1 MSVTWIWQQPD
12 WPHFHWQD
20 AVLLPR
26 LRHLQQQRG
35 LLLGRASLQTDGET
49 QTLDTLLS
57 NILSSSAI
65 EEERVNVQ
73 SVRSSLARRLG
84 VSEAQPYPVSDRSEG
99 LAAMMLDAI
108 NNRSQPLTLERLY
121 QWHHWLFPADEW
133 TVQRLSVGTLR
144 GSEPMQVISGRLDRP
159 TVHFEAPP
167 RHGLEPLLAQFIA
180 WFNSSQQDV
189 MLDPL
194 LRAAIC
200 HLWFVTLHPF
210 DDGNGRITRALTDLA
225 LAQADSQSIRLYAMS
240 SAILAQR
247 TGYYRIL
254 EQTQK
259 GDLDI
264 TPWLVWFL
272 DILNES
278 LQQAMQVIERTQKKA
293 RFWLR
298 HQGSGL
304 SPEQVKVMNR
314 LLDGGEQ
321 GFELGISASQYQKVA
336 KVSKATATRHLAD
349 LVEKGCLYKL
359 EGGGRSTRYQVNH
372 QEEKRRT

>member
-12 WPHFHWQD
+12 WPHFQWQD

-35 LLLGRASLQTDGET
+35 LLLGRASLHSDSET

-84 VSEAQPYPVSDRSEG
+84 VTEEQPYPVSDRSEG

-108 NNRSQPLTLERLY
+108 NNRSQPLTPERLC
-121 QWHHWLFPADEW
+121 QWHRWLFPADEW

-144 GSEPMQVISGRLDRP
+144 GSEPMQVISGRIDRP

-167 RHGLEPLLAQFIA
+167 RQGLEPQLNQFIE
-180 WFNSSQQDV
+180 WFNSSQHDV

-240 SAILAQR
+240 PAILTQR
-247 TGYYRIL
+247 AGYYRIL

-259 GDLDI
+259 GGLDI
-264 TPWLVWFL
+264 THWLVWFL
-272 DILNES
+272 DILDES
-278 LQQAMQVIERTQKKA
+278 LQQAMNVIDRTQMKA

-298 HQGSGL
+298 HQGMGL
-304 SPEQVKVMNR
+304 SPEQVKVLNR

-321 GFELGISASQYQKVA
+321 VSNWGSAPASI
-336 KVSKATATRHLAD
+336 R
-349 LVEKGCLYKL
+349 
-359 EGGGRSTRYQVNH
+359 RSP
-372 QEEKRRT
+372 K

>member
-12 WPHFHWQD
+12 WPHFQWQD

-35 LLLGRASLQTDGET
+35 LLLGRASLHSDSET

-84 VSEAQPYPVSDRSEG
+84 VTEEQPYPVSDRSEG

-108 NNRSQPLTLERLY
+108 NNRSQPLTPERLC
-121 QWHHWLFPADEW
+121 QWHRWLFPADEW

-144 GSEPMQVISGRLDRP
+144 GSEPMQVISGRIDRP

-167 RHGLEPLLAQFIA
+167 RQGLEPQLNQFIE
-180 WFNSSQQDV
+180 WFNSSQHDV

-240 SAILAQR
+240 TAILTQR
-247 TGYYRIL
+247 AGYYRIL

-259 GDLDI
+259 GGLDI
-264 TPWLVWFL
+264 THWLVWFL
-272 DILNES
+272 DILDES
-278 LQQAMQVIERTQKKA
+278 LQQAMNVIDRTQMKA

-298 HQGSGL
+298 HQGMGL
-304 SPEQVKVMNR
+304 SPEQVKVLNR

-349 LVEKGCLYKL
+349 LVEKGCLYRL
-359 EGGGRSTRYQVNH
+359 EGGGRSTRYQVNNR
-372 QEEKRRT
+372 ETP

>member
-1 MSVTWIWQQPD
+1 MNTHWIWQQAD

-35 LLLGRASLQTDGET
+35 LLLGRASLNPDSES

-84 VSEAQPYPVSDRSEG
+84 VTEEQPWPVSDRSEG

-108 NNRSQPLTLERLY
+108 NNRSQPLTMERLY

-133 TVQRLSVGTLR
+133 TVQRLSVGMLR
-144 GSEPMQVISGRLDRP
+144 GSEPMQVVSGRIDRP

-167 RHGLEPLLAQFIA
+167 RDGLEPQLAQFIA
-180 WFNSSQQDV
+180 WFNQSQQDV

-240 SAILAQR
+240 PAILAHR
-247 TGYYRIL
+247 ADYYRIL

-259 GDLDI
+259 GDTDI
-264 TPWLVWFL
+264 TRWLVWFL
-272 DILNES
+272 DILDES
-278 LQQAMQVIERTQKKA
+278 LQQAMSVIDRTQIKA

-298 HQGSGL
+298 YQGTGL
-304 SPEQVKVMNR
+304 SQEQVKVLNR

-321 GFELGISASQYQKVA
+321 GFEQGISASQYQKVA

-349 LVEKGCLYKL
+349 LVEKGCLYRL
-359 EGGGRSTRYQVNH
+359 EGGGRSTRYQVNTG
-372 QEEKRRT
+372 ETP

>member
-1 MSVTWIWQQPD
+1 MSVNWIWQQPD
-12 WPHFHWQD
+12 WPDFQWQD

-35 LLLGRASLQTDGET
+35 LLLGRASLQSDSDS

-84 VSEAQPYPVSDRSEG
+84 VTEEQPYPVSDRSEG

-108 NNRSQPLTLERLY
+108 NNRSQPLTPDRLF

-144 GSEPMQVISGRLDRP
+144 GSEPMQVISGRIDRP

-167 RHGLEPLLAQFIA
+167 RQGLESQLTQFIE
-180 WFNSSQQDV
+180 WFNSSQHDV

-240 SAILAQR
+240 PAILAQR
-247 TGYYRIL
+247 ADYYRIL

-259 GDLDI
+259 GGLDI
-264 TPWLVWFL
+264 TEWLVWFL
-272 DILNES
+272 DILDES
-278 LQQAMQVIERTQKKA
+278 LKQAMNVIDRTQIKA

-298 HQGSGL
+298 HQGMGL
-304 SPEQVKVMNR
+304 SAEQVKVLNR

-336 KVSKATATRHLAD
+336 KVSKATATRHLVD
-349 LVEKGCLYKL
+349 LVEKGCLYRL
-359 EGGGRSTRYQVNH
+359 EGGGRSTRYQVDTRDNH
-372 QEEKRRT
+372 

>member
-1 MSVTWIWQQPD
+1 MNTHWIWQQAD

-35 LLLGRASLQTDGET
+35 LLLGRASLNPDSES

-84 VSEAQPYPVSDRSEG
+84 VTEEQPWPVSDRSEG

-108 NNRSQPLTLERLY
+108 NNRSQPLTMERLY

-133 TVQRLSVGTLR
+133 TVQRLSVGMLR
-144 GSEPMQVISGRLDRP
+144 GSEPMQVVLGRIDRP

-167 RHGLEPLLAQFIA
+167 RDGLEPQLAQFIA
-180 WFNSSQQDV
+180 WFNQSQQDV

-240 SAILAQR
+240 PAILAHR
-247 TGYYRIL
+247 ADYYRIL

-259 GDLDI
+259 GDTDI
-264 TPWLVWFL
+264 TRWLVWFL
-272 DILNES
+272 DILDES
-278 LQQAMQVIERTQKKA
+278 LQQAMSVIDRTQIKA

-298 HQGSGL
+298 YQGTGL
-304 SPEQVKVMNR
+304 SQEQVKVLNR

-321 GFELGISASQYQKVA
+321 GFAQGISASQYQKVA

-349 LVEKGCLYKL
+349 LVEKGCLYRL
-359 EGGGRSTRYQVNH
+359 EGGGRSTRYQVNTG
-372 QEEKRRT
+372 ETP

>member
-1 MSVTWIWQQPD
+1 MNTHWIWQQAD

-35 LLLGRASLQTDGET
+35 LLLGRASLHPDSES

-84 VSEAQPYPVSDRSEG
+84 VTEEQPWPVSDRSEG

-108 NNRSQPLTLERLY
+108 NNRSQPLTMERLY

-133 TVQRLSVGTLR
+133 TVQRLSVGMLR
-144 GSEPMQVISGRLDRP
+144 GSEPMQVVSGRIDRP

-167 RHGLEPLLAQFIA
+167 RDGLEPQLAQFIA
-180 WFNSSQQDV
+180 WFNQSQQDV

-240 SAILAQR
+240 PAILAHR
-247 TGYYRIL
+247 ADYYCIL

-259 GDLDI
+259 GDTDI
-264 TPWLVWFL
+264 TRWLVWFL
-272 DILNES
+272 DILDES
-278 LQQAMQVIERTQKKA
+278 LQQAMSVIDRTQIKA

-298 HQGSGL
+298 YQGTGL
-304 SPEQVKVMNR
+304 SQEQVKVLNR

-321 GFELGISASQYQKVA
+321 GFEQGISASQYQKVA

-349 LVEKGCLYKL
+349 LVEKGCLYRL
-359 EGGGRSTRYQVNH
+359 EGGGRSTRYQVNTG
-372 QEEKRRT
+372 ETP

>member
-1 MSVTWIWQQPD
+1 MNTHWIWQQAD

-35 LLLGRASLQTDGET
+35 LLLGRASLHPDSES

-84 VSEAQPYPVSDRSEG
+84 VTEEQPWPVSDRSEG

-108 NNRSQPLTLERLY
+108 NNRSQPLTMDRLY

-133 TVQRLSVGTLR
+133 TVQRLSVGMLR
-144 GSEPMQVISGRLDRP
+144 GSEPMQVVSGRIDRP

-167 RHGLEPLLAQFIA
+167 RDGLEPQLAQFIA
-180 WFNSSQQDV
+180 WFNQSQQDV

-240 SAILAQR
+240 PAILAHR
-247 TGYYRIL
+247 ADYYRIL

-259 GDLDI
+259 GDTDI
-264 TPWLVWFL
+264 TRWLVWFL
-272 DILNES
+272 DILDES
-278 LQQAMQVIERTQKKA
+278 LQQAMSVIDRTQIKA

-298 HQGSGL
+298 YQGTGL
-304 SPEQVKVMNR
+304 SQEQVKVLNR

-321 GFELGISASQYQKVA
+321 GFEQGISASQYQKVA

-349 LVEKGCLYKL
+349 LVEKGCLYRL
-359 EGGGRSTRYQVNH
+359 EGGGRSTRYQVNTG
-372 QEEKRRT
+372 EPP